1 MDVNM
6 DLTMDLQIYKT
17 GMITVLSN
25 YLIQQHNANRLT
37 RHITMEVVS
46 EDSSCS
52 MAGWGTLVACAE
64 VSTGSVEDSNAKHGQ
79 QLYAEEV
86 STFLVWKPRW
96 KCSCSKGL
104 VFNTAPG
111 SKR

>member
-1 MDVNM
+1 MACPAHVADLCCTPEALHLLNQSISQSMDVNM

-37 RHITMEVVS
+37 SHITMKVVS
-46 EDSSCS
+46 EDSCYS

-64 VSTGSVEDSNAKHGQ
+64 VYAGSVEDWNAKHGQ
-79 QLYAEEV
+79 QLCTEEY
-86 STFLVWKPRW
+86 
-96 KCSCSKGL
+96 
-104 VFNTAPG
+104 
-111 SKR
+111 